1 MHPLPLT
8 IGSIALFP
16 PLIIKIISI
25 KNTITH
31 LHLDKKR
38 DITEM
43 AKTTKTPTISAAFI
57 LAAAIVLVAFPIK
70 TSALSPAAA
79 PGSSGGVA
87 AAPGPFSGAPGPAL
101 DCFSY
106 LLNLSDCL
114 TYVGAGSTQTK
125 PDKACCPELAHL
137 VETQP
142 VCLCELLAH
151 PERSPSPID
160 VPKAKGLP
168 AICKVDASPSL
179 CSVLGVPVG
188 APAPAPAPAS
198 ASASVGGPLGSSPG
212 MPPYCL

>member
-1 MHPLPLT
+1 
-8 IGSIALFP
+8 
-16 PLIIKIISI
+16 
-25 KNTITH
+25 
-31 LHLDKKR
+31 
-38 DITEM
+38 M

-101 DCFSY
+101 DCVSY

-114 TYVGAGSTQTK
+114 TYVEAGSNQTK

-142 VCLCELLAH
+142 VCLCQLLAH
-151 PERSPSPID
+151 PERSPLPID
-160 VPKAKGLP
+160 LPKAKGLP
-168 AICKVDASPSL
+168 AKCKVDASPSL

-188 APAPAPAPAS
+188 APAPAPAPAPAS
-198 ASASVGGPLGSSPG
+198 ASASVGGPLGSSPETSSQKG
-212 MPPYCL
+212 QLPVLHLLKMVDKALQPRKDTTHLLA